1 MVRKFLIATIVTITL
16 FSCSVDDG
24 NSNFSIKTLP
34 IKTAEV
40 PSEFIFGQTYTLKV
54 VYDIPTSCH
63 SFYGLFYRH
72 EGFSRVVA
80 INSLVNNDL
89 TSCDENPIERE
100 YTFEVRA
107 LQNEDYT
114 FKFWKGKDNSG
125 NDIFEEVVVPVN

>member
-80 INSLVNNDL
+80 INSLVNNNL